1 MRITD
6 YPLLMEVKEEYLE
19 CRKAGNKRDEATK
32 ELLLCYSDEITTG
45 AEDDGVLFWI
55 GLADGQ
61 YANRELT
68 DEVARKAISA
78 LDVLEQADWN
88 VTPGD
93 IRRRREHYALAP
105 MPEKKMGKPRPKFR
119 CSWEIGDTFAYRLT
133 GPYAQKTGTD
143 GMYILLRKAS
153 EMEWE
158 KGELFPVV
166 YLSLWDKEALPCTV
180 DEYQTAP
187 LLKINRGRFGVPK
200 KYYEYRTLV
209 LIDSKKQLDSMP
221 LQYLGNFQVDV
232 HPKNEVIIDRAARM
246 TFTDLKCF
254 DLDLSFSIAN
264 SQRYERE
271 ASSSK

>member
-6 YPLLMEVKEEYLE
+6 YPLLMEVREEYLE
-19 CRKAGNKRDEATK
+19 NRKAGNSRDEATK
-32 ELLLCYSDEITTG
+32 ELLLRYSDEITTG
-45 AEDDGVLFWI
+45 AADDGVLFWI

-68 DEVARKAISA
+68 AEVSKRAITA
-78 LDVLEQADWN
+78 LDILEQADWN

-105 MPEKKMGKPRPKFR
+105 LPEKKIGKPRSKFR
-119 CSWEIGDTFAYRLT
+119 CSWEIGDTFAYLLI
-133 GPYAQKTGTD
+133 GPYAQKTGTE
-143 GMYILLRKAS
+143 GMYILLRKVS

-166 YLSLWDKEALPCTV
+166 YLSLWDKEVLPYTA

-187 LLKINRGRFGVPK
+187 LLKINRGRFGLPK
-200 KYYEYRTLV
+200 KYYEYRTLI
-209 LIDSKKQLDSMP
+209 LINNKKQLDSTP

-232 HPKNEVIIDRAARM
+232 HLKNEVIIERAAMM
-246 TFTDLKCF
+246 TFTDLICF
-254 DLDLSFSIAN
+254 DRDLSFSIAN
-264 SQRYERE
+264 SHRYERE
-271 ASSSK
+271 VSSSK